1 MANKDRA
8 FGLRPVRVLSGEY
21 YAGGQ
26 NKFTIASS
34 YGTAIYQG
42 DIVAAVTAG
51 NVERIAAGGS
61 GYVLGVFNGCFYT
74 DPSTSK
80 PTWSNKYPATTAAS
94 DIVAF
99 VVTDPNIICE
109 IQADATFPRT
119 DLFGN
124 FDIVDSSPV
133 GDAYSGRSALE
144 LDVTTG
150 ATTATLP
157 IKAIEIS
164 QDPEN
169 SDVGSANTNVLVTIN
184 NSLFSA
190 GTTGLA

>member
-8 FGLRPVRVLSGEY
+8 FGLRPVRKLSGDY

-74 DPSTSK
+74 DPSTS
-80 PTWSNKYPATTAAS
+80 
-94 DIVAF
+94 
-99 VVTDPNIICE
+99 
-109 IQADATFPRT
+109 
-119 DLFGN
+119 
-124 FDIVDSSPV
+124 
-133 GDAYSGRSALE
+133 
-144 LDVTTG
+144 
-150 ATTATLP
+150 
-157 IKAIEIS
+157 
-164 QDPEN
+164 
-169 SDVGSANTNVLVTIN
+169 
-184 NSLFSA
+184 
-190 GTTGLA
+190 

>member
-8 FGLRPVRVLSGEY
+8 FGLRPVRKLSGDY

-26 NKFTIASS
+26 NKFTIANN

-42 DIVAAVTAG
+42 DIVSAVTAG

-80 PTWSNKYPATTAAS
+80 PTWSNKYPASTAAA
-94 DIVAF
+94 DVVAF

-109 IQADATFPRT
+109 IQGDAAFPRA

-133 GDAYSGRSALE
+133 GDTYSGRSHLE
-144 LDVTTG
+144 LGVSTG
-150 ATTATLP
+150 ATTATHPL
-157 IKAIEIS
+157 KAIEIS

-169 SDVGSANTNVLVTIN
+169 SDVGNSNTNVLVTIN

>member
-1 MANKDRA
+1 MANKDRG
-8 FGLRPVRVLSGEY
+8 FGLRPVRKLSGDY

-51 NVERIAAGGS
+51 NVARIAAGGS

-74 DPSTSK
+74 DPNTSK
-80 PTWSNKYPATTAAS
+80 PTWSNKYPASTAAS
-94 DIVAF
+94 DIAAF
-99 VVTDPNIICE
+99 VITDPNIICE
-109 IQADATFPRT
+109 IQADAAFPRA

>member
-8 FGLRPVRVLSGEY
+8 FRLRPVRKLSGDY

-61 GYVLGVFNGCFYT
+61 GYVLGIFNGCFYT
-74 DPSTSK
+74 DPNTSK
-80 PTWSNKYPATTAAS
+80 PTWSNKYPASTAAS
-94 DIVAF
+94 DIAAF
-99 VVTDPNIICE
+99 VITDPNIICE
-109 IQADATFPRT
+109 IQADAAFPRA

>member
-8 FGLRPVRVLSGEY
+8 FGLRPVRKLSGDY

-42 DIVAAVTAG
+42 DIIAAVTAG

-74 DPSTSK
+74 DPNTSK
-80 PTWSNKYPATTAAS
+80 PTWSNKYPASTAAS
-94 DIVAF
+94 DIAAF
-99 VVTDPNIICE
+99 VITDPNIICE
-109 IQADATFPRT
+109 IQADAAFPRA

-164 QDPEN
+164 KDPEN

>member
-51 NVERIAAGGS
+51 NIERIAAGGS

-74 DPSTSK
+74 DPNTSK
-80 PTWSNKYPATTAAS
+80 PTWSNKYPASTAAS

-99 VVTDPNIICE
+99 VTRM
-109 IQADATFPRT
+109 A
-119 DLFGN
+119 L
-124 FDIVDSSPV
+124 PV
-133 GDAYSGRSALE
+133 YFSKYIRARS
-144 LDVTTG
+144 
-150 ATTATLP
+150 
-157 IKAIEIS
+157 
-164 QDPEN
+164 
-169 SDVGSANTNVLVTIN
+169 
-184 NSLFSA
+184 SLFVLPRIIHSSV
-190 GTTGLA
+190 LAPPT

>member
-8 FGLRPVRVLSGEY
+8 FGLRPVRRLSGDY

-74 DPSTSK
+74 DPNTSK
-80 PTWSNKYPATTAAS
+80 PTWSNKYPASTAAS
-94 DIVAF
+94 DIAAF
-99 VVTDPNIICE
+99 VITDPLIICE
-109 IQADATFPRT
+109 IQADAAFPRA

>member
-8 FGLRPVRVLSGEY
+8 FGLRPVRKLSGEY

-74 DPSTSK
+74 DPNTSK
-80 PTWSNKYPATTAAS
+80 PTWSNKYPASTAAS
-94 DIVAF
+94 DIAAF
-99 VVTDPNIICE
+99 VITDPLIICE
-109 IQADATFPRT
+109 IQADAAFPRA

>member
-8 FGLRPVRVLSGEY
+8 FGLRPVRKLSGDY

-26 NKFTIASS
+26 NKFTIAAS

-74 DPSTSK
+74 DPNTSK
-80 PTWSNKYPATTAAS
+80 PTWSNKYPASTAAS

-109 IQADATFPRT
+109 IQADDTFPRT

-133 GDAYSGRSALE
+133 GDAYSGRSHLE

>member
-1 MANKDRA
+1 
-8 FGLRPVRVLSGEY
+8 
-21 YAGGQ
+21 
-26 NKFTIASS
+26 
-34 YGTAIYQG
+34 
-42 DIVAAVTAG
+42 
-51 NVERIAAGGS
+51 
-61 GYVLGVFNGCFYT
+61 
-74 DPSTSK
+74 
-80 PTWSNKYPATTAAS
+80 
-94 DIVAF
+94 
-99 VVTDPNIICE
+99 
-109 IQADATFPRT
+109 
-119 DLFGN
+119 LFGN

-157 IKAIEIS
+157 LKAIEIS

>member
-8 FGLRPVRVLSGEY
+8 FGLRPVRKLSGDY

-34 YGTAIYQG
+34 YNTAIYQG

-74 DPSTSK
+74 DPNTSK
-80 PTWSNKYPATTAAS
+80 PTWSNKYPASTAAS
-94 DIVAF
+94 DIAAF
-99 VVTDPNIICE
+99 VITDPLIICE
-109 IQADATFPRT
+109 IQADAAFPRA

>member
-51 NVERIAAGGS
+51 NVERIAAGGA

-74 DPSTSK
+74 DPNTSK
-80 PTWSNKYPATTAAS
+80 PTWSNKYPASTAAS
-94 DIVAF
+94 DIAAF
-99 VVTDPNIICE
+99 VITDPNIICE
-109 IQADATFPRT
+109 IQADAAFPRA

>member
-8 FGLRPVRVLSGEY
+8 FGLRPVRRLSGDY

-34 YGTAIYQG
+34 YNTAIYQG

-74 DPSTSK
+74 DPNTSK
-80 PTWSNKYPATTAAS
+80 PTWSNKYPASTAAS
-94 DIVAF
+94 DIAAF
-99 VVTDPNIICE
+99 VITDPNIICE
-109 IQADATFPRT
+109 IQADAAFPRA

>member
-34 YGTAIYQG
+34 YNTAIYQG

-74 DPSTSK
+74 DPNTSK
-80 PTWSNKYPATTAAS
+80 PTWSNKYPASTAAS
-94 DIVAF
+94 DIAAF
-99 VVTDPNIICE
+99 VITDPLIICE
-109 IQADATFPRT
+109 IQADAAFPRA

-169 SDVGSANTNVLVTIN
+169 SDVDSANTNVLVTIN

>member
-8 FGLRPVRVLSGEY
+8 FGLRPVRRLSGDY

-74 DPSTSK
+74 DPNTSK
-80 PTWSNKYPATTAAS
+80 PTWSNKYPASTAAS
-94 DIVAF
+94 DIAAF
-99 VVTDPNIICE
+99 VITDPLIICE
-109 IQADATFPRT
+109 IQADAAFPRA

-169 SDVGSANTNVLVTIN
+169 SDVDSANTNVLVTIN

>member
-1 MANKDRA
+1 M
-8 FGLRPVRVLSGEY
+8 
-21 YAGGQ
+21 
-26 NKFTIASS
+26 
-34 YGTAIYQG
+34 
-42 DIVAAVTAG
+42 
-51 NVERIAAGGS
+51 
-61 GYVLGVFNGCFYT
+61 LGVFNGCFYT
-74 DPSTSK
+74 DPNTSK
-80 PTWSNKYPATTAAS
+80 PTWSNKYPASTAAS
-94 DIVAF
+94 DIAAF
-99 VVTDPNIICE
+99 VITDPLIICE
-109 IQADATFPRT
+109 IQADAAFPRA

>member
-74 DPSTSK
+74 EPNTSK
-80 PTWSNKYPATTAAS
+80 PTWSNKYPASTAAS
-94 DIVAF
+94 DIAAF
-99 VVTDPNIICE
+99 VITDPNIICE
-109 IQADATFPRT
+109 IQADAAFPRA